1 MQASQL
7 NGAFALL
14 KESMRLEEDEL
25 GARQNRMMELTDLA
39 ASMHNEVR
47 SKVKC
52 LLNEG

>member
-7 NGAFALL
+7 KSCFVLL
-14 KESMRLEEDEL
+14 DKAMKLEETEL

-47 SKVKC
+47 HQ
-52 LLNEG
+52 